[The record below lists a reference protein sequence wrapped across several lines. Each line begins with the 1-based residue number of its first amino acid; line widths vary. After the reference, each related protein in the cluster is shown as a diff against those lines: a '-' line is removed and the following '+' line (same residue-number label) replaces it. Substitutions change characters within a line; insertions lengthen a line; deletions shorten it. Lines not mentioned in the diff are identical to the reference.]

1 MGRAYG
7 VTGLSAFCLLSLGNA
22 CVPLVFNASLFAE
35 EIAHEARFGLPGPER
50 IGFVLF
56 VGFFS
61 FFFAHLSCWH
71 DCAVGVRPLLARM
84 QMLEVGLQCL
94 SLQE

>member
-35 EIAHEARFGLPGPER
+35 EIAHEARFGVSGPER
-50 IGFVLF
+50 IGICAVRWI
-56 VGFFS
+56 FFS
-61 FFFAHLSCWH
+61 FFAHLSCWH